1 MSEGQ
6 RTFYSILKDNGEIKA
21 SHRLAKKYRKE
32 LDDYGVF
39 DYQRR
44 GKTEWLIVKNH
55 EILEIQISN
64 KFPNGLEFRQEGRL
78 GGILSSRD
86 SKKGGRASKVPVTMR
101 FVSESS
107 DRSMGFAA
115 QELTKKNG
123 IVSVLTDYSNNSL
136 NGKIVIV
143 ENFDCFLHAERFVEN
158 SDVVIYAGGKID
170 SRLLEW
176 IDNSKEITKIVHMGD
191 YDPVGLAEFVRIN
204 TNCSQDCEFY
214 IHADINFE
222 IFQKYGKSSLVSD
235 KRNSK
240 TLEKLRESIIDDK
253 GFMKIIDLI
262 TKTGLGLEQE
272 YLLTY
277 L

>member
-6 RTFYSILKDNGEIKA
+6 RTFYSILKDDGEIKA

-101 FVSESS
+101 LVSESS

-214 IHADINFE
+214 IHADINIE
-222 IFQKYGKSSLVSD
+222 IFKKYGKSSLVSD